1 MLNELSPPT
10 SSPPGAR
17 APAPR
22 RARLPSLTGLR
33 FFAALLVF
41 GFHITLSA
49 SPIPPNRPINPFANA
64 GLADSAEWLLSKA
77 GYVGVSFFF
86 VLSGFVITWSSKP
99 GEAPTA
105 FWRRRFLKIFPNHL
119 VMWALAMLTFAAA
132 ITRPL
137 GWLPNLFL
145 LHSFFP
151 QGDVYVSVNPPAWTL
166 CSELLFYLL
175 FPVLILGLRRIAPAR
190 LWWWAGGMV
199 LAMIAVQVINL
210 LLIPDSPKSPITPVS
225 VTQFWFGYI
234 FPVPRMFE
242 FVLGAIVAL
251 IVLAGRW
258 VPIKIWQALA
268 LCAAG
273 YAAALALPFVW
284 GFSIATVFGITALIG
299 AVAVADLQGTSR
311 FLATRTMRWLGD
323 VSFGFYL
330 CQGVVVFYGR
340 ILTGEH
346 TYGTPMA
353 LLVVAGFFAATL
365 LAGWALFALVE
376 RPMMNR
382 WARPRP
388 KPAVPARTQDVNRR
402 PAEAEVGVG

>member
-1 MLNELSPPT
+1 MLNKLSDPAGPPVPGRAG
-10 SSPPGAR
+10 SPRP
-17 APAPR
+17 
-22 RARLPSLTGLR
+22 ARLPSLTGLR

-49 SPIPPNRPINPFANA
+49 SPIPPNHPINPFANGSVA
-64 GLADSAEWLLSKA
+64 SSAEWLLSKA

-86 VLSGFVITWSSKP
+86 VLSGFVLTWSSRP
-99 GEAPTA
+99 GEAKTA
-105 FWRRRFLKIFPNHL
+105 FWRRRLLKIFPNHL
-119 VMWALAMLTFAAA
+119 VMWALAMVTFAAA
-132 ITRPL
+132 LTRPL
-137 GWLPNLFL
+137 GWIPNIFL

-151 QGDVYVSVNPPAWTL
+151 QGDVYVSVNPPSWTL

-175 FPVLILGLRRIAPAR
+175 FPVLMIGLRKIPPAR

-199 LAMIAVQVINL
+199 VAMIGVQVINL

-234 FPVPRMFE
+234 FPVPRLFE
-242 FVLGAIVAL
+242 FVLGSILALAIA
-251 IVLAGRW
+251 AGRW
-258 VPIKIWQALA
+258 VPIKVWHALV

-273 YAAALALPFVW
+273 YAAALFLPFVW
-284 GFSIATVFGITALIG
+284 GFSVATVIGVTALIG
-299 AVAVADLQGTSR
+299 AVAVADLQGSSR

-340 ILTGEH
+340 TLTGGH
-346 TYGTPMA
+346 TYGTPVA
-353 LLVVAGFFAATL
+353 LLVVAGFLGATV

-376 RPMMNR
+376 RPVMDR

-388 KPAVPARTQDVNRR
+388 KAGAGSANPPHQPTDAGTPVAVA
-402 PAEAEVGVG
+402 